1 MYKRQALLWAPLL
14 DATRRAL
21 SAAAIAAC
29 DDGGAI
35 GVALRELLEAPAE
48 AVAMRDSP
56 WATAGVDAS
65 SKPVW
70 SQLSLELRRLIASFG
85 VLLRAAHSQYSLLAT
100 AAAAADAS
108 ADAAAKPPVVSD
120 DVQRLCG
127 LLVLQLLRKA
137 ESAVV
142 DATSADATA
151 AAPAAA
157 PAPADDAAASV

>member
-1 MYKRQALLWAPLL
+1 
-14 DATRRAL
+14 
-21 SAAAIAAC
+21 
-29 DDGGAI
+29 
-35 GVALRELLEAPAE
+35 
-48 AVAMRDSP
+48 MRDSP

-100 AAAAADAS
+100 AAAAADAPP
-108 ADAAAKPPVVSD
+108 AAAKPPLVSD

-127 LLVLQLLRKA
+127 LLILQLLRKA

-142 DATSADATA
+142 DAVPADAAA
-151 AAPAAA
+151 AAPAAH
-157 PAPADDAAASV
+157 APADGTRPTRRRPPPRRRARRRRFSRHTRCAPRCASSRFECSSSSTAGVPFG